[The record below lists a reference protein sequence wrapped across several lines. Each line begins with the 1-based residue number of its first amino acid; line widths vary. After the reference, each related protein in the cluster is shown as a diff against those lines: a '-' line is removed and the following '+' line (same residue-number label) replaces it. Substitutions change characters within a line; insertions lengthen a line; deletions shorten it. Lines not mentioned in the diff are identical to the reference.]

1 MEAHRTPAR
10 GLTHFDTA
18 RNHHPFDGAP
28 MSRDMAGTGD
38 MARRR
43 PGRDEIGGKSRRLD
57 GAESKHARQGERE
70 GIRLHRSMFLRSRSV
85 FNTSIIAWTIFA
97 SGARVPSRSGG
108 RGGVICKN

>member
-57 GAESKHARQGERE
+57 GAEGKDARQGERE
-70 GIRLHRSMFLRSRSV
+70 GIRFHRSMFLRPRSV

-97 SGARVPSRSGG
+97 SGARVPSRSGAA
-108 RGGVICKN
+108 RM